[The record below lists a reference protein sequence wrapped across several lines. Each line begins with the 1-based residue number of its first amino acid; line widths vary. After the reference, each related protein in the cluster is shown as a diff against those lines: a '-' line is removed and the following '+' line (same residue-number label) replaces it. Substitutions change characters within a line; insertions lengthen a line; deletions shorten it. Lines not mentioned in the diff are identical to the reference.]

1 METINLNVR
10 IDKNVEEQADKIF
23 NELGFD
29 METAINLFLNAT
41 IRERGIPFDLK
52 LDIPNDLTAL
62 AIEEGRRMISD
73 HSTPRYSN
81 MADLKAAL
89 EKQIR

>member
-41 IRERGIPFDLK
+41 IRERGIPL
-52 LDIPNDLTAL
+52 I
-62 AIEEGRRMISD
+62 
-73 HSTPRYSN
+73 
-81 MADLKAAL
+81 
-89 EKQIR
+89 

>member
-1 METINLNVR
+1 METIINLNVR
-10 IDKNVEEQADKIF
+10 IDKNVEEQADEIF
-23 NELGFD
+23 NELRFD

-62 AIEEGRRMISD
+62 AIEEGIRMISD
-73 HSTPRYSN
+73 PSTARYSN
-81 MADLKAAL
+81 MADLKATL
-89 EKQIR
+89 EK